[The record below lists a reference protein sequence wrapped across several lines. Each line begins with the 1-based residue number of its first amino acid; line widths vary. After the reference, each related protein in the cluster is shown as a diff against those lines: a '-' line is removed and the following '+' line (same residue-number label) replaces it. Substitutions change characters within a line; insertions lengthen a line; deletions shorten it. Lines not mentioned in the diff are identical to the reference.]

1 MDWTEKTVKEQ
12 LPPIDVQFE
21 SGDIVRGKVI
31 GRKLKFAEIVTTLK
45 GIEVAF
51 TASWKTI
58 AHCLNANK
66 PLKM

>member
-1 MDWTEKTVKEQ
+1 MDWTEKMVQEQ
-12 LPPIDVQFE
+12 LPPIDVQLE
-21 SGDIVRGKVI
+21 SGDIVRGKVT
-31 GRKLKFAEIVTTLK
+31 GRKLKFADVVTTVRD
-45 GIEVAF
+45 IEVAF